1 MDILSTVWFC
11 LLAASGFGFVIFIHE
26 LGHFLF
32 AKWAGVRVERFSIG
46 FGPVI
51 IRKQIGETEYALSL
65 LPLGGYVKMLG
76 QEDLPSDETG
86 KTKTDPRS
94 YLAKSPWW
102 QALILLGGVL
112 FNLISSY
119 LILIC
124 LAWYGKPTIE
134 PIVGGVEA
142 EVTDERGHVQP
153 SPAVRLGLRQ
163 GDRILTLDGDKIRE
177 FDNLFMGIV
186 SSGVQPIILE
196 IERRDAQGVVQKLRL
211 PAEGPGI
218 PAAPDYQGG
227 RLTLGIK
234 PMGGTDV
241 LATAAFNDVLPNDA
255 PRMGERMVAIN
266 GQAVPATTNGQ
277 DLRNLLQPLVGTTVT
292 LVLRNDS
299 SERTVTL
306 PYAGENF
313 DQAMALGLPAMVAGL
328 VDGADLN
335 GLRPGDVVIAVDGKQ
350 VVGSSG
356 FVGATRAALNA
367 ARPMV
372 VRVWRAGSEVDVSL
386 SGRDL
391 HGRMMIGVVSAP
403 VSGYLPILPL
413 IDGKPSPLAIAGIK
427 AGDAIVQVSP
437 AKSKSPLAG
446 VEMAVVSGG
455 ERVLIPLSVD
465 DSVAILKT
473 VKPWRLQQLFGAKG
487 TPSLAEELGGKRIVK
502 VDGAVVNF
510 TTRDGVAGSL
520 APRMLSD
527 AGWASLSTG
536 LKPGDWITGM
546 VPIADRAVAIEI
558 IRGAGDSRSVT
569 VKPRDLGVAVLLK
582 NLAMTTYKL
591 ESWTEAFS
599 IANSAAYTM
608 IVKTLQFIPKFF
620 QPTKDGGLDPNKSLS
635 GPIGIFSA
643 LKGSVEQLG
652 FGKFLELVAMIGL
665 NLFLINLLPIPIT
678 DGGQLV
684 FLAIETATGK
694 PLVPWARNIAMWIG
708 LLMVGSLMFYVIGLD
723 ILRLIGLH

>member
-1 MDILSTVWFC
+1 MEILSTVWFC
-11 LLAASGFGFVIFIHE
+11 LLAAGGFGFVIFIHE

-76 QEDLPSDETG
+76 QEDLPSDEAG

-142 EVTDERGHVQP
+142 EVIDERGHVQP

-163 GDRILTLDGDKIRE
+163 DDRILTLNGDKIRE
-177 FDNLFMGIV
+177 FDNLYMNVV
-186 SSGVQPIILE
+186 SSGTQPLVLTV
-196 IERRDAQGVVQKLRL
+196 ERRDAQGVVQRLRL

-218 PAAPDYQGG
+218 PAAPDYQSG
-227 RLTLGIK
+227 RLTLGINPK
-234 PMGGTDV
+234 GGTEV
-241 LATAAFNDVLPNDA
+241 LTTAAFNDVLPNDA
-255 PRMGERMVAIN
+255 PRMGERITAIN
-266 GQAVPATTNGQ
+266 GQAVPTTTSGNE
-277 DLRNLLQPLVGTTVT
+277 LRDLLQPLVGTTVT

-299 SERTVTL
+299 GERTVKF
-306 PYAGENF
+306 PYAGENL
-313 DQAMALGLPAMVAGL
+313 DQAMAMGFPAMVAGL
-328 VDGADLN
+328 IDGADPN
-335 GLRPGDVVIAVDGKQ
+335 GLRPGDVTIAVDGNP

-372 VRVWRAGSEVDVSL
+372 VRVWRAGSEVDVAI

-391 HGRMMIGVVSAP
+391 YGRMMIGVVSVP

-413 IDGKPSPLAIAGIK
+413 IDGKPSPLATAGIK
-427 AGDAIVQVSP
+427 AGDAIIQVSP
-437 AKSKSPLAG
+437 AKSKSPLAA

-455 ERVLIPLSVD
+455 ERLLIPLSVD
-465 DSVAILKT
+465 DSVAALKT
-473 VKPWRLQQLFGAKG
+473 EKPWRIQQLFGAKG
-487 TPSLAEELGGKRIVK
+487 TPSLAEELGGKRIVS
-502 VDGAVVNF
+502 VDGAVINF
-510 TTRDGVAGSL
+510 TTRDGIAGSL
-520 APRMLSD
+520 PPRSLSET
-527 AGWASLSTG
+527 GWAALSAG
-536 LKPGDWITGM
+536 LKKGDWITGM
-546 VPIADRAVAIEI
+546 VPIAEHAVAIEI

-569 VKPRDLGVAVLLK
+569 VQPRDLGVAVMLK
-582 NLAMTTYKL
+582 NMAITTYKL

-620 QPTKDGGLDPNKSLS
+620 QATKDGGLDPNKSLS

-684 FLAIETATGK
+684 FLAIETATGR
-694 PLVPWARNIAMWIG
+694 PLAAWARNIAMWIG
-708 LLMVGSLMFYVIGLD
+708 LLMVGMLMLYVIGLD
-723 ILRLIGLH
+723 LLRLIGLH

>member
-1 MDILSTVWFC
+1 MEILSTVWFC
-11 LLAASGFGFVIFIHE
+11 LLAAGGFGFVIFIHE

-76 QEDLPSDETG
+76 QEDLPSDEAG

-142 EVTDERGHVQP
+142 EVIDERGHVQP

-163 GDRILTLDGDKIRE
+163 GDRILTLNGDRIRE
-177 FDNLFMGIV
+177 FDNLYMNVV
-186 SSGVQPIILE
+186 SSGTQPLVLT
-196 IERRDAQGVVQKLRL
+196 IERRDAQGIVQTLRL

-218 PAAPDYQGG
+218 AAAPDYQNG
-227 RLTLGIK
+227 RLTLGII
-234 PMGGTDV
+234 PMGGTEV
-241 LATAAFNDVLPNDA
+241 LTTAAFNDVLPNDV
-255 PRMGERMVAIN
+255 PRMGERIVAIN
-266 GQAVPATTNGQ
+266 GQAVPASINGSELRDLLEPLAGTN
-277 DLRNLLQPLVGTTVT
+277 VT
-292 LVLRNDS
+292 LIVRNDS
-299 SERTVTL
+299 SERTINFL
-306 PYAGENF
+306 YAGEKF
-313 DQAMALGLPAMVAGL
+313 DKAMAMGFPAL
-328 VDGADLN
+328 VSEFKNSADPN
-335 GLRPGDVVIAVDGKQ
+335 GLRPGDVTIAIDGKP
-350 VVGSSG
+350 VVGSIG
-356 FVGATRAALNA
+356 FVAATRAALNA
-367 ARPMV
+367 GRTMV
-372 VRVWRAGSEVDVSL
+372 VRVWRAGSEIDVPI

-391 HGRMMIGVVSAP
+391 NGRTMLGAGVIA

-413 IDGKPSPLAIAGIK
+413 IDGKPSPLAAAGIK
-427 AGDAIVQVSP
+427 AGDAIVQISP
-437 AKSKSPLAG
+437 AKSKSLLAS

-455 ERVLIPLSVD
+455 ERLLIPLSVD
-465 DSVAILKT
+465 DSVAALKPD
-473 VKPWRLQQLFGAKG
+473 KPWRIAQLFGAKG
-487 TPSLAEELGGKRIVK
+487 TPTLAEELGGKRIVS
-502 VDGAVVNF
+502 VDGAVINF
-510 TTRDGVAGSL
+510 TTRDGIAGSL
-520 APRMLSD
+520 PPRALSED
-527 AGWASLSTG
+527 GWAKLSAG
-536 LKPGDWITGM
+536 LKKGDWITGM
-546 VPIADRAVAIEI
+546 VPIDEHAVAFEV

-569 VKPRDLGVAVLLK
+569 VQPRDLGVAMVLK
-582 NLAMTTYKL
+582 NVAITTYKL

-599 IANSAAYTM
+599 LANSAAYTM

-620 QPTKDGGLDPNKSLS
+620 QTTKDGGLDPNKSLQ

-652 FGKFLELVAMIGL
+652 FGKFLELVALIGL

-684 FLAIETATGK
+684 FLAIETATGR
-694 PLVPWARNIAMWIG
+694 PLAAWARNIAMWIG
-708 LLMVGSLMFYVIGLD
+708 LLMVGMLMFYVIGLD
-723 ILRLIGLH
+723 ILRMIGLH